1 MQKSENAAMLIFLDL
16 ETTGLEEDAKICS
29 VGLIGVETDG
39 TLHAMYEL
47 LNEGK
52 KIPPQASAIHHITNE
67 MVRGKP
73 KLLESE
79 VYAFLQ
85 KHNSKTTTIVSH
97 NAPFDLQKLMACGYE
112 FAGETIDTLRLT
124 RALIPECEFFSLQFL
139 RYELKLYKQE
149 PSECLACGMQD
160 GVTPHNALGDALVT
174 KLLYEY
180 LLEDTCHE
188 KMVALLEQKILLHKL
203 PFGKYQG
210 RTIEEIAAYDR
221 GYLEWILS
229 NILDLDEDLRYSIDY
244 HLKG

>member
-1 MQKSENAAMLIFLDL
+1 MLIFLDI

-29 VGLIGVETDG
+29 LGLIGVEPDG
-39 TLHAMYEL
+39 EVHVMYEL
-47 LNEGK
+47 VNEGK

-67 MVRGKP
+67 TVRDKP

-79 VYAFLQ
+79 TYAFLQ
-85 KHNSKTTTIVSH
+85 KYNLETTTIVSH
-97 NAPFDLQKLMACGYE
+97 NAPFDMQKLMACGYE
-112 FAGETIDTLRLT
+112 FRGQTIDTLRLT

-149 PSECLACGMQD
+149 PMACLACGMQE

-180 LLEDTCHE
+180 LLEETCHE
-188 KMVALLEQKILLHKL
+188 KMVALLEKKILLQKL

-221 GYLEWILS
+221 GYLEWILF

-244 HLKG
+244 YLKS

>member
-1 MQKSENAAMLIFLDL
+1 MLIFLDI

-29 VGLIGVETDG
+29 VGLIGVEPDG
-39 TLHAMYEL
+39 EVHAMYEL
-47 LNEGK
+47 VNEGK

-67 MVRGKP
+67 MVRSKP
-73 KLLESE
+73 KLTESE
-79 VYAFLQ
+79 IYAFLQ
-85 KHNSKTTTIVSH
+85 KHNLETTTIVSH
-97 NAPFDLQKLMACGYE
+97 NAPFDLQKLMACGYA
-112 FAGETIDTLRLT
+112 FKGEVLDTLRLV

-149 PSECLACGMQD
+149 PMACLACGMQG

-180 LLEDTCHE
+180 LLESTCHE
-188 KMVALLEQKILLHKL
+188 KMGAILGENILLQKL

-210 RTIEEIAAYDR
+210 RAIEEIAECDR